1 VRKGI
6 VIGSR
11 GSKLAQIQAESVL
24 DKLQE
29 LNPELE
35 FTLDT
40 IVTRG
45 DREHKVPMD
54 RMAGV
59 GVFVKELEEALLDGR
74 IDLAIHSLKDMPT
87 EIPNRLSLAA
97 VVERLD
103 PRDVLVS
110 KTTRLSELAP
120 GSRVGT
126 ASLRRAIQVLS
137 YRPDLEICSIRGNI
151 DTRLRKV
158 SSGELDSVILAAAA
172 MIRLGYEE
180 RITEYLSPEHFLP
193 SVGQGA
199 LGIEIRSGDEHIAEL
214 VSVLNHHPTQC
225 SVIAERAFLRALGG
239 GCRAPIA
246 ALGTPSS
253 DTLRLDGMV
262 AGTTGQSIIKS
273 SEEGNISGPEQV
285 GIRLAQKI
293 LAMGASQLIREAK
306 VQ

>member
-1 VRKGI
+1 
-6 VIGSR
+6 
-11 GSKLAQIQAESVL
+11 
-24 DKLQE
+24 
-29 LNPELE
+29 
-35 FTLDT
+35 
-40 IVTRG
+40 
-45 DREHKVPMD
+45 M
-54 RMAGV
+54 
-59 GVFVKELEEALLDGR
+59 
-74 IDLAIHSLKDMPT
+74 
-87 EIPNRLSLAA
+87 
-97 VVERLD
+97 
-103 PRDVLVS
+103 
-110 KTTRLSELAP
+110 
-120 GSRVGT
+120 
-126 ASLRRAIQVLS
+126 RRAIQVLS

-225 SVIAERAFLRALGG
+225 SVVAERAFLRALGG

-246 ALGTPSS
+246 ALGTLHS

-262 AGTTGQSIIKS
+262 AGTTGQSIISS

-285 GIRLAQKI
+285 GVRLAQKI

-306 VQ
+306 VR